1 MTASRVSATTLMLAL
16 GLALAP
22 GRSAWAQSEDGEGG
36 ADEAAST
43 TPAAAEETGAEAK
56 ETEPQGADEE
66 PGKRKL
72 SDRIKSVERKAFL
85 KKSRVEI
92 FPQFGLSLND
102 PFFQHM
108 IAGAAV
114 GFHVADSLSFELRGG
129 AVFASIKSSAI
140 RFIRT
145 ETDSLLKNP
154 PELKFH
160 ADLDVL
166 WAPIY
171 GKIALFSEGIIH
183 FDTYITAGPGIFGTD
198 AGLAP
203 ALNFGVGQRYFIT
216 DWLVARLEVR
226 DYVFLDNR
234 NDESNMRQ
242 NIVLGFA
249 LSGFFPTAFQYE
261 YQ

>member
-1 MTASRVSATTLMLAL
+1 MTASRVSATTLMLAA

-22 GRSAWAQSEDGEGG
+22 GRSVWAQSDDGGGG
-36 ADEAAST
+36 ADEGATSSSAS
-43 TPAAAEETGAEAK
+43 EETGAEAK
-56 ETEPQGADEE
+56 ETEQQTEDDA
-66 PGKRKL
+66 GKRKL

-85 KKSRVEI
+85 KKKRVEI

-108 IAGAAV
+108 LLGGAV

-129 AVFASIKSSAI
+129 AVLASIKSSAI
-140 RFIRT
+140 RFVRT

-154 PELKFH
+154 PELKYH

-171 GKIALFSEGIIH
+171 GKVALFSEGILH

-203 ALNFGVGQRYFIT
+203 AVNFGIGQRYFIT

-226 DYVFLDNR
+226 DYVFLDSR

-242 NIVLGFA
+242 NVVLGFA
-249 LSGFFPTAFQYE
+249 LSGFFPTTFEYE